1 MSIVKSFV
9 PVSLRGY
16 QRSWLTGDLIAGAT
30 LAAVAIPETMGYT
43 SIAQTPIVTGL
54 YTVIFPTMLFVLLGS
69 SRLLVVGADS
79 ATAALLAAGLGA
91 AAISGVT
98 PGSQQWLAYC
108 SVIALM
114 CGGLLIIARVFR
126 LGFLGDFLSASVL
139 VGFLTGVGV
148 QVFSG
153 QIPDMLGVPKGSGTW
168 IEQQWTMITSIPDLN
183 WPTFAFALGTLAII
197 LGCKR
202 FVPKVPGAIVAVIL
216 SIIISAAVDAEADGV
231 AMVGAVQGGFPP
243 IGLPEGISMSDIAD
257 NMATLTA
264 IAFSCF
270 VLIIAQSAAT
280 SRSFAMKHGQPVD
293 INRDIVG
300 LSASNFAAGLS
311 GTFVVNG
318 SPTKTQIL
326 DEQKGRTQLAN
337 LTMSLI
343 VLLVV
348 LFFTGLLADMPK
360 AVLGAIVFLIGVDLV
375 DIKGL
380 RLIAAVRKGE
390 FVIAVITAIVVCA
403 VGVEQGIILAIV
415 VSILYIIKRQYTPN
429 DYLVGVSKDGEP
441 TYLPPTPGTQSA
453 PGLIIFRYDS
463 ELFYANAN
471 RFVDDVE
478 ALIGAAPDPVE
489 WLILDASS
497 LDDVDYSA
505 GKALQGLLDY
515 LEARSITPVL
525 ARVDTSLL
533 ATLQKYGIDKRIGT
547 DHIFGNLIDAY
558 NAFEARAQPKA

>member
-1 MSIVKSFV
+1 MNYSK
-9 PVSLRGY
+9 
-16 QRSWLTGDLIAGAT
+16 
-30 LAAVAIPETMGYT
+30 
-43 SIAQTPIVTGL
+43 
-54 YTVIFPTMLFVLLGS
+54 LFV
-69 SRLLVVGADS
+69 V
-79 ATAALLAAGLGA
+79 
-91 AAISGVT
+91 
-98 PGSQQWLAYC
+98 
-108 SVIALM
+108 
-114 CGGLLIIARVFR
+114 
-126 LGFLGDFLSASVL
+126 
-139 VGFLTGVGV
+139 
-148 QVFSG
+148 
-153 QIPDMLGVPKGSGTW
+153 
-168 IEQQWTMITSIPDLN
+168 
-183 WPTFAFALGTLAII
+183 GTLASLALA
-197 LGCKR
+197 LGQDASANPSARIQVSDIKPLLTTAFSI
-202 FVPKVPGAIVAVIL
+202 FVVIL
-216 SIIISAAVDAEADGV
+216 
-231 AMVGAVQGGFPP
+231 
-243 IGLPEGISMSDIAD
+243 
-257 NMATLTA
+257 
-264 IAFSCF
+264 
-270 VLIIAQSAAT
+270 AQSAAT
-280 SRSFAMKHGQPVD
+280 SRAYAAKYGDRFSENTDLVGIGFANIG
-293 INRDIVG
+293 
-300 LSASNFAAGLS
+300 AGIS

-318 SPTKTQIL
+318 SPTKTQMV
-326 DEQKGRTQLAN
+326 DSAGGRSQVSA
-337 LTMSLI
+337 LTTVAIVGI
-343 VLLVV
+343 VLLF
-348 LFFTGLLADMPK
+348 LTKPLQYMPE
-360 AVLGAIVFLIGVDLV
+360 AVLASVVFLIGVDLV